1 VTGADLAPVAFA
13 RLVAPA
19 VDRAFRS
26 AMARARPH
34 AAELVARYCPDRSP
48 GPLVEFRTA
57 LGWPG
62 RAVTTTQAAAVLRYR
77 DLAAFRA
84 EVEAHPLLAVDVA
97 DAFRATDAGHEFLLG
112 LLRVQGEVL
121 GEAWRAQADRVN
133 RLVHTLGRLLSAAAE
148 TGGEAFAAMAPP
160 YEPPGVPDA
169 AVLLNR
175 LGTLR
180 YHRADAHAAAWQAA
194 GFTAA
199 GIRAE
204 PPGRRRDA
212 VEAETDRR
220 AAPPY
225 AVLDEGERLGF
236 LADLAAL
243 P

>member
-1 VTGADLAPVAFA
+1 MDLGPVAFA
-13 RLVAPA
+13 GLVAPA

-26 AMARARPH
+26 AMARPRERARD
-34 AAELVARYCPDRSP
+34 LVARYTPDHRP

-62 RAVTTTQAAAVLRYR
+62 RSVTTTQAEAVLRYR

-84 EVEAHPLLAVDVA
+84 EIEAHPLLAVDAA

-121 GEAWRAQADRVN
+121 TEAWRAHADRVN
-133 RLVHTLGRLLSAAAE
+133 RLVHTLGRLLEAATH

-199 GIRAE
+199 TIRAE
-204 PPGRRRDA
+204 PPGDRRAA
-212 VEAETDRR
+212 VEAETDRL
-220 AAPPY
+220 AAPPF
-225 AVLDEGERLGF
+225 AALDSGERLAL

>member
-1 VTGADLAPVAFA
+1 MELGPVAFA
-13 RLVAPA
+13 GLVAPA

-26 AMARARPH
+26 AMARPRAEAR
-34 AAELVARYCPDRSP
+34 ELIARYAPDHPP
-48 GPLVEFRTA
+48 GPLIEFRTA

-62 RAVTTTQAAAVLRYR
+62 RSVTTTQAAAVLRYR

-84 EVEAHPLLAVDVA
+84 EVEAHPLLAVDPA

-121 GEAWRAQADRVN
+121 SDAWRAHADRVN
-133 RLVHTLGRLLSAAAE
+133 RLVHVLGRLLSAAAE
-148 TGGEAFAAMAPP
+148 TGGDAFAAMAPP

-180 YHRADAHAAAWQAA
+180 YHRADAHAGAWQAA

-199 GIRAE
+199 AILAE
-204 PPGRRRDA
+204 PPGERRDA
-212 VEAETDRR
+212 VEAETNRGA
-220 AAPPY
+220 AAPF
-225 AVLDEGERLGF
+225 AARDKGERLAF